1 MKKILLTII
10 FSIITSTV
18 NSQQINGVVQQMNG
32 LIGLWHFNAG
42 TGTTEYDP
50 ISKTVMTNN
59 GAWVN
64 GIYGYAL
71 SFTSSS
77 SQYATISTDS
87 NFQTSS
93 ITVCFWLYYIGGT
106 GSEDVLLYRN
116 GTDPGAFQVGRGL
129 TATTAGTVI
138 ALRTWG
144 IDTGRYPFGYDRPF
158 DMNITKKW
166 VHLAVT
172 YDSKG
177 GAWYLNGI
185 LKESNATYWGG
196 INPSVDL
203 IKVSVM
209 PEGNPYWYVTAYY
222 DELAIF
228 NRAITATEV
237 KAIYNSGKSRARI
250 KK

>member
-18 NSQQINGVVQQMNG
+18 NSQQINGVVQQTNG

-64 GIYGYAL
+64 GIYGNAL
-71 SFTSSS
+71 SFTKSS

-116 GTDPGAFQVGRGL
+116 ATYPRAFQVGRGL
-129 TATTAGTVI
+129 TATTAGAVI
-138 ALRTWG
+138 ILCTRG
-144 IDTGRYPFGYDRPF
+144 VETGRCPFGYDRPF

-177 GAWYLNGI
+177 GVWYLNGVF
-185 LKESNATYWGG
+185 KESGATYWGG
-196 INPSVDL
+196 INPSVDV
-203 IKVSVM
+203 INVSVM
-209 PEGNPYWYVTAYY
+209 PESTKWYVTAYY

-237 KAIYNSGKSRARI
+237 KAIYNSGKSRVRI

>member
-59 GAWVN
+59 GAWIS
-64 GIYGYAL
+64 GIYGNAL
-71 SFTSSS
+71 SFTSAS
-77 SQYATISTDS
+77 SQYAYINTGAS
-87 NFQTSS
+87 FVCSS
-93 ITVCFWLYYIGGT
+93 ITVCFWLYLGVDYTWETRAIIYRKVSDHGWHIGRDMSSTVWTPIGIT
-106 GSEDVLLYRN
+106 TNNTSDNRWLPNGYMGSS
-116 GTDPGAFQVGRGL
+116 
-129 TATTAGTVI
+129 
-138 ALRTWG
+138 
-144 IDTGRYPFGYDRPF
+144 FG
-158 DMNITKKW
+158 MNISKKW

-177 GAWYLNGI
+177 SAWYLNGV
-185 LKESNATYWGG
+185 LKQSSSVYWGG
-196 INPSVDL
+196 INNGVTNITISN
-203 IKVSVM
+203 M
-209 PEGNPYWYVTAYY
+209 PEPAFYVTASF

-228 NRAITATEV
+228 DRAITATEV
-237 KAIYNSGKSRARI
+237 KAIYNSGKSRVRI